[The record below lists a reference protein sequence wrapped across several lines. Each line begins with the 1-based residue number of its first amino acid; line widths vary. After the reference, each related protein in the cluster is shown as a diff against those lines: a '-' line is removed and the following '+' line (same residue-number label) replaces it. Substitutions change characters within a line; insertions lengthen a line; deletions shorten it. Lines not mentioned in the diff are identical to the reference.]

1 MLKNK
6 TLILCKPFLLA
17 FFLIFSLIASPSL
30 ANGKHDFIFEVSSGD
45 AFYKFF
51 YKTGLSAKLLTK
63 LMASDKSAQKL
74 NKIYPGD
81 KFRIIL
87 NDKHG
92 LEQIIFSPVN
102 SNPLYISYENNK
114 FRFNNE
120 NNQSKGR
127 LSHTTIIIDKS
138 LNYDAKKAGIDA
150 EIVKLMVDNFSWE
163 IDFSRDL
170 RKGDKFILSW
180 DGEKKPHAM
189 IYVNDKKIIALFGYK
204 NNLGQKIYYTAEGYT
219 LNDSFTFAPVKYSRI
234 SSGFTLRRLHPTL
247 KVYRPHRGTDFVAP
261 SGTPIYA
268 PAKGVIKYTK
278 TLNGYGNVIYLKH
291 GSELLTVYA
300 HLSNFAKGLKPGK
313 RISKGALIGYVGSTG
328 ASTGPHLHYEIRIN
342 GVHQDAEKVKLP
354 SKLLVPKSEMARFQS
369 QAKDTLISLGI
380 KPRF

>member
-1 MLKNK
+1 MC
-6 TLILCKPFLLA
+6 I
-17 FFLIFSLIASPSL
+17 
-30 ANGKHDFIFEVSSGD
+30 
-45 AFYKFF
+45 
-51 YKTGLSAKLLTK
+51 
-63 LMASDKSAQKL
+63 
-74 NKIYPGD
+74 
-81 KFRIIL
+81 
-87 NDKHG
+87 
-92 LEQIIFSPVN
+92 
-102 SNPLYISYENNK
+102 
-114 FRFNNE
+114 
-120 NNQSKGR
+120 
-127 LSHTTIIIDKS
+127 
-138 LNYDAKKAGIDA
+138 
-150 EIVKLMVDNFSWE
+150 
-163 IDFSRDL
+163 RD
-170 RKGDKFILSW
+170 S
-180 DGEKKPHAM
+180 
-189 IYVNDKKIIALFGYK
+189 
-204 NNLGQKIYYTAEGYT
+204 T